1 MLVDGTVVTYRWRV
15 SETAQYAP
23 KYVTANGI
31 RFAYLEEGEGPL
43 VLLMHG
49 FPDTAHTWDDIRP
62 KIAAKGYRAVSPFL
76 RGYAPSEIPKHDTD
90 QETLARDV
98 LELITALG
106 EKQAILIGHDW
117 GATAVYGAAAIDPS
131 RVSKLIALAIPHP
144 ATLKPSPKKLWG
156 VRHFFAYKRS
166 GAAKKFAA
174 NDFVALPL
182 IYKRWSPAW
191 SPADAEFADVK
202 KCFSDLASCDAA
214 FGYYRALRFSP
225 PKFLRPRIA
234 VPTIVFSGQHDPI
247 TDRNDYV
254 RGQRM
259 FTGDYTIE
267 EMPGGHF
274 LHREHPEIF
283 AKQLLAHL

>member
-1 MLVDGTVVTYRWRV
+1 V
-15 SETAQYAP
+15 SETIH
-23 KYVTANGI
+23 YVTANGI

-49 FPDTAHTWDDIRP
+49 FPDTPHTWDDVRP

-90 QETLARDV
+90 QETAARDV

-117 GATAVYGAAAIDPS
+117 GATSVYGAAAIDPS

-144 ATLKPSPKKLWG
+144 ATLNPTPKKVWG
-156 VRHFFAYKRS
+156 VRHFFAYKRR
-166 GAAKKFAA
+166 GAAKRFAENDFAA
-174 NDFVALPL
+174 MRA
-182 IYKRWSPAW
+182 ICKRWSPKW
-191 SPADAEFADVK
+191 DPTDKEFAPVK
-202 KCFSDLASCDAA
+202 KCFSDPASCDAA
-214 FGYYRALRFSP
+214 FGWYRALRFSP
-225 PKFLRPRIA
+225 PKFLRSRIA
-234 VPTIVFSGQHDPI
+234 VPTIVFSGTDDPLC
-247 TDRNDYV
+247 DRNDYV

-259 FTGDYTIE
+259 FTGEYTIE

-283 AKQLLAHL
+283 ARQLLAHL